1 MKTVVKVFLI
11 LSIVAAAIMAVVSA
25 IFTVLGLAMLG
36 TGEFEAG
43 LAMLVM
49 GIVYMVISIPVLVIN
64 IIAFKKVA
72 AARCADDV
80 SIAWKVVILLFSNI
94 ISGVILLIMKD
105 EDYLT
110 EAEKAEKMSQEEFTK
125 SASSTNSE
133 KFDDLLKLKSLLDAG
148 VITEEEY
155 NAKKKEIL

>member
-64 IIAFKKVA
+64 IIALKKVA

-125 SASSTNSE
+125 SAPSTNSE